1 MYMAGYLEGYLTQQ
15 HIFYAYK
22 NFVDSVLNGN
32 EKISSQAET
41 FILNNLKWI
50 EVQISENP
58 NDHYWRLVDSLMKQ
72 LKGMYDGYVR
82 KVEEKNKSDEN
93 LEFFNFYYLSNMG
106 DLEDIIPAF
115 EIHPM

>member
-1 MYMAGYLEGYLTQQ
+1 MYMAGYLEGYLTQK
-15 HIFYAYK
+15 HIFYAYQ

-32 EKISSQAET
+32 EKISSQAEA

-50 EVQISENP
+50 ETQISENTK
-58 NDHYWRLVDSLMKQ
+58 DDYWKLVDSLMQQ
-72 LKGMYDGYVR
+72 LKGMYDGYIR
-82 KVEEKNKSDEN
+82 KVEEEHKRDEH

-115 EIHPM
+115 EKHPA